1 MKKIIL
7 IVFISLMFSNIVFAK
22 TTLLWVDRIKGK
34 NSSDYL
40 VSTIC
45 VDGYIF
51 VVTKSGTT
59 DSIST
64 VQFFIDTMDLHDP
77 DPHNSVPAKC

>member
-7 IVFISLMFSNIVFAK
+7 IVFFSLMFSNIGFAK

-45 VDGYIF
+45 VDGYTF

-59 DSIST
+59 DSISM
-64 VQFFIDTMDLHDP
+64 VQFFERKITADGKII
-77 DPHNSVPAKC
+77 SVPSYC